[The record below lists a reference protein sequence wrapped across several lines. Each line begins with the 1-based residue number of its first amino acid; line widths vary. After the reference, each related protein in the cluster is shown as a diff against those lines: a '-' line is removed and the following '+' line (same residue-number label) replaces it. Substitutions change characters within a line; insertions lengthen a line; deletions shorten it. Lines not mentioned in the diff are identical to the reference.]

1 MSTPAVRR
9 RTIERRLEAVEGF
22 ADPDPA
28 REQYATPADVAAHL
42 AFLAA
47 TRGDLDRVLDL
58 GAGTGMLA
66 LGAALAGADR
76 VVGVEADPSAL
87 AVARANTD
95 RMAPPI
101 EPAWVLGD
109 ATRPP
114 VAGRWTVLA
123 NPPFGAQRGNEHA
136 DRAFLAAASEVAS
149 VSYTLHNTGSRE
161 FVESFAADNGG
172 TVTAAFAVELEVQR
186 QFGFHTAERATIE
199 GEAFRIEWA
208 TPEAGS
214 PP

>member
-1 MSTPAVRR
+1 VRR
-9 RTIERRLEAVEGF
+9 RTLERRLEAVEGF

-42 AFLAA
+42 VFLAA
-47 TRGDLDRVLDL
+47 SRGDLGRVLDL
-58 GAGTGMLA
+58 GTGTGMLT
-66 LGAALAGADR
+66 LGAALAGAER
-76 VVGVEADPSAL
+76 VVGVEADPAAL

-95 RMAPPI
+95 RVSPPV
-101 EPAWVLGD
+101 EPSWVLGD

-136 DRAFLAAASEVAS
+136 DRAFLAAASEVAT
-149 VSYTLHNTGSRE
+149 VSYTLHNAGSRE

-172 TVTAAFAVELEVQR
+172 RVTDAFAVELDLPR
-186 QFGFHTAERATIE
+186 QFGFHSAERATVDA
-199 GEAFRIEWA
+199 EAYRVEWA
-208 TPEAGS
+208 TPGAGS